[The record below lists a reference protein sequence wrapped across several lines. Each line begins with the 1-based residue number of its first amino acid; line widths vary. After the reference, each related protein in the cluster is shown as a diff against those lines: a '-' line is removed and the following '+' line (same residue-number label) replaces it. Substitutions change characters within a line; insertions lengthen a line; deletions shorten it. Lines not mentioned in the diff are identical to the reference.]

1 GSLDP
6 RYSGAIGSFWD
17 GIVDAMPADAR
28 VLDLATGNGA
38 LPLRLWEAGDR
49 LPGLQVDAVDL
60 AALAPAWYKPV
71 THAGITFHSGV
82 AMEKL
87 PFADASFDRVF
98 SQFGLEYARLDEALR
113 ECIRVARDGATLAF
127 VTHHADSVLVRV
139 GHAELANQALLLAP
153 GGLLDAARG
162 VRRGRARMRGGG
174 AGVASGPQAL
184 RDRQAYTSAMER
196 LSVEVAASEVPDA
209 LLEARDRIHRLL
221 AGAGPGNLDSSLSAI
236 DEF

>member
-87 PFADASFDRVF
+87 PLADSSFDGFTSLFR
-98 SQFGLEYARLDEALR
+98 Q
-113 ECIRVARDGATLAF
+113 TLAPL
-127 VTHHADSVLVRV
+127 HRAVR
-139 GHAELANQALLLAP
+139 
-153 GGLLDAARG
+153 
-162 VRRGRARMRGGG
+162 
-174 AGVASGPQAL
+174 
-184 RDRQAYTSAMER
+184 
-196 LSVEVAASEVPDA
+196 
-209 LLEARDRIHRLL
+209 
-221 AGAGPGNLDSSLSAI
+221 
-236 DEF
+236 